1 MPQQLFDADES
12 PRRRWSRSAIAFAAV
27 LWLIALGLVAWLLTP
42 GAPSVATAVQIRQAT
57 LLPEGDAQGTER
69 PVALPDA
76 WEASAPARSG
86 TVTYRLALP
95 DAALRSEQSAVFIRR
110 VGNVFRLSFDGQAIV
125 SYGSARE
132 PQADYSREPVLVLLP
147 QALVQATG
155 NELRIDVS
163 GEAGRESGLSDVWVG
178 PLQEVEPLY
187 QAAMTAQVRSAWFV
201 ASASAAMGV
210 LALLLGWR
218 TREARYVWF
227 GIASL
232 LWAWRVTAMFNS
244 DAGPWLALRHW
255 SFQVSYV
262 GFVVLMS
269 LYALAMVGRES
280 RRVRRVLL
288 LWALMATVLTTLGL
302 AGGLPWLRSVVLLGM
317 LVLAVWLF
325 ARLTEAAVR
334 DRTTPALLLTACAAV
349 CVVVGARDFYVVRV
363 QYDYGA
369 YTWARYTIVLL
380 MGALGWMLVNDFARS
395 ATRLRELN
403 RGLRDRIAVKE
414 HELAAAFENSRQ
426 REREQATLAER
437 DRILREMHDGLGGRL
452 VAALALTQ
460 RAGQLEPAEAL
471 RELKLALD
479 DCLTELRLALDSL
492 ETEAQPVVEA
502 LAELRFRVEPSLR
515 AAGIRVVWQVD
526 EAASDVTLSAAD
538 TLHVLRIVREAFTNV
553 IKHARANTVWLRLEH
568 LAGAAGSHLR
578 LHVVDNG
585 ALQAAGDGEAR
596 EPLAAPSGGRG
607 LANIR
612 RRAESLKAELQVGP
626 QEEGWGV
633 SVKIPLAEPQREDA

>member
-1 MPQQLFDADES
+1 MTSPIFEADGP
-12 PRRRWSRSAIAFAAV
+12 PRRRWSTPAIAIAAV
-27 LWLIALGLVAWLLTP
+27 LWVAALALAAWLLTP
-42 GAPSVATAVQIRQAT
+42 APARVAAAVEIRRASMQV
-57 LLPEGDAQGTER
+57 GDALQ
-69 PVALPDA
+69 PVVLPDA
-76 WEASAPARSG
+76 WESTAPSRSG
-86 TVTYRLALP
+86 TVTYRLPLP
-95 DAALRSEQSAVFIRR
+95 DTALQGEQSAVFIRR
-110 VGNVFRLSFDGQAIV
+110 AGNVFRLSLGGQAVV
-125 SYGSARE
+125 SYGDARA

-147 QALVQATG
+147 QALVAATG

-163 GEAGRESGLSDVWVG
+163 GEAGREPGLSEVWVG
-178 PLQEVEPLY
+178 PLQELQPLY
-187 QAAMTAQVRSAWFV
+187 QAAVAAQVRSAWFV
-201 ASASAAMGV
+201 ASASAAMGL

-218 TREARYVWF
+218 TREARYAWF

-232 LWAWRVTAMFNS
+232 LWAWRVTALFNS

-269 LYALAMVGRES
+269 LYALAMVGREGP
-280 RRVRRVLL
+280 RVRRWLL
-288 LWALMATVLTTLGL
+288 SWALAATALTTLGV
-302 AGGLPWLRSVVLLGM
+302 ASGWPWPRTLVLLGM
-317 LVLAVWLF
+317 LVLAAWLF
-325 ARLTEAAVR
+325 ARLAQAAVR
-334 DRTTPALLLTACAAV
+334 DRTTPALLLTACAAI
-349 CVVVGARDFYVVRV
+349 CVVVGARDFYVFRV

-380 MGALGWMLVNDFARS
+380 MAALAWMLVNDFARS
-395 ATRLRELN
+395 GARLRDLN
-403 RGLRDRIAVKE
+403 RGLRDRIAAKE
-414 HELAAAFENSRQ
+414 HELAVAFENSRL

-452 VAALALTQ
+452 VAALALAQ
-460 RAGQLEPAEAL
+460 RAGPLEPAEAL

-492 ETEAQPVVEA
+492 ETDTQPVVEA

-526 EAASDVTLSAAD
+526 EAASDIVLSAAD

-553 IKHARANTVWLRLEH
+553 IKHASANTVWLRLEH
-568 LAGAAGSHLR
+568 VAEAAGMRLR
-578 LHVVDNG
+578 LSVVDNG
-585 ALQAAGDGEAR
+585 AAQPAEGGAPR

-612 RRAESLKAELQVGP
+612 RRAQSLKAELEIGP

-633 SVKIPLAEPQREDA
+633 SVRIPLGEAGTA

>member
-1 MPQQLFDADES
+1 MTSPIFEADGP
-12 PRRRWSRSAIAFAAV
+12 PRRRWSTPAIAIAAV
-27 LWLIALGLVAWLLTP
+27 LWVAALALAAWLLTP
-42 GAPSVATAVQIRQAT
+42 APARVAAAVEIRRASMQV
-57 LLPEGDAQGTER
+57 GDALQ
-69 PVALPDA
+69 PVVLPDA
-76 WEASAPARSG
+76 WESTAPSRSG
-86 TVTYRLALP
+86 TVTYRLHLP
-95 DAALRSEQSAVFIRR
+95 DTALQGEQSAVFIRR
-110 VGNVFRLSFDGQAIV
+110 AGNVFRLSLGGQAVV
-125 SYGSARE
+125 SYGDARA

-147 QALVQATG
+147 QALVAATG

-163 GEAGRESGLSDVWVG
+163 GEAGREPGLSEVWVG
-178 PLQEVEPLY
+178 PLQELQPLY
-187 QAAMTAQVRSAWFV
+187 QAAVAAQVRSAWFV
-201 ASASAAMGV
+201 ASASAAMGL

-218 TREARYVWF
+218 TREARYAWF

-232 LWAWRVTAMFNS
+232 LWAWRVTALFNS

-269 LYALAMVGRES
+269 LYALAMVGREGP
-280 RRVRRVLL
+280 RVRRWLL
-288 LWALMATVLTTLGL
+288 SWALAATALTTLGV
-302 AGGLPWLRSVVLLGM
+302 ASGWPWPRTLVLLGM
-317 LVLAVWLF
+317 LVLAAWLF
-325 ARLTEAAVR
+325 ARLAQAAVR
-334 DRTTPALLLTACAAV
+334 DRTTPALLLTACAAI
-349 CVVVGARDFYVVRV
+349 CVVVGARDFYVFRV

-380 MGALGWMLVNDFARS
+380 MAALAWMLVNDFARS
-395 ATRLRELN
+395 GARLRDLN
-403 RGLRDRIAVKE
+403 RGLRDRIAAKE
-414 HELAAAFENSRQ
+414 HELAVAFENSRL

-452 VAALALTQ
+452 VAALALAQ
-460 RAGQLEPAEAL
+460 RAGPLEPAEAL

-492 ETEAQPVVEA
+492 ETDTQPVVEA

-526 EAASDVTLSAAD
+526 EAASDIVLSAAD

-553 IKHARANTVWLRLEH
+553 IKHASANTVWLRLEH
-568 LAGAAGSHLR
+568 VAEAAGMRLR
-578 LHVVDNG
+578 LSVVDNG
-585 ALQAAGDGEAR
+585 AAQPAEGGAPR

-612 RRAESLKAELQVGP
+612 RRAQSLKAELEIGP

-633 SVKIPLAEPQREDA
+633 SVRIPLGEAGTA

>member
-1 MPQQLFDADES
+1 VTSPIFEADGP
-12 PRRRWSRSAIAFAAV
+12 PRRRWSTPAIAIAAV
-27 LWLIALGLVAWLLTP
+27 LWVAALALAAWLLTP
-42 GAPSVATAVQIRQAT
+42 APAQVAAAVEIRRASMQV
-57 LLPEGDAQGTER
+57 GDALQ
-69 PVALPDA
+69 PVVLPDA
-76 WEASAPARSG
+76 WESTAPSRSG
-86 TVTYRLALP
+86 TVTYRLPLP
-95 DAALRSEQSAVFIRR
+95 DRALQGEQSAVFIRR
-110 VGNVFRLSFDGQAIV
+110 AGNVFRLSLGGQAVV
-125 SYGSARE
+125 SYGDARA

-147 QALVQATG
+147 QALVAATG

-163 GEAGRESGLSDVWVG
+163 GEAGREPGLSEVWVG
-178 PLQEVEPLY
+178 PLQELQPLY
-187 QAAMTAQVRSAWFV
+187 QAAVAAQVRSAWFV
-201 ASASAAMGV
+201 ASASAAMGL

-218 TREARYVWF
+218 TREARYAWF

-232 LWAWRVTAMFNS
+232 LWAWRVTALFNS

-269 LYALAMVGRES
+269 LYALAMVGREGP
-280 RRVRRVLL
+280 RVRRWLL
-288 LWALMATVLTTLGL
+288 SWALAATALTTLGV
-302 AGGLPWLRSVVLLGM
+302 ASGWPWPRTLVLLGM
-317 LVLAVWLF
+317 LVLAAWLF
-325 ARLTEAAVR
+325 ARLAQAAVR
-334 DRTTPALLLTACAAV
+334 DRTTPALLLTACAAI
-349 CVVVGARDFYVVRV
+349 CVVVGARDFYVFRV

-380 MGALGWMLVNDFARS
+380 MAALAWMLVNDFARS
-395 ATRLRELN
+395 GARLRDLN
-403 RGLRDRIAVKE
+403 RGLRDRIAAKE
-414 HELAAAFENSRQ
+414 HELAVAFENSRL

-452 VAALALTQ
+452 VAALALAQ
-460 RAGQLEPAEAL
+460 RAGPLEPAEAL

-492 ETEAQPVVEA
+492 ETDTQPVVEA

-526 EAASDVTLSAAD
+526 EAASDIILSAAD

-553 IKHARANTVWLRLEH
+553 IKHASANTVWLRLEH
-568 LAGAAGSHLR
+568 VAEAAGMRLR
-578 LHVVDNG
+578 LSVVDNG
-585 ALQAAGDGEAR
+585 AAQPAEGGAPR

-612 RRAESLKAELQVGP
+612 RRAQSLKAELEIGP

-633 SVKIPLAEPQREDA
+633 SVRIPLGEAGTA

>member
-1 MPQQLFDADES
+1 MTSPIFEADGP
-12 PRRRWSRSAIAFAAV
+12 PRRRWSTPAIAIAAV
-27 LWLIALGLVAWLLTP
+27 LWVAALALAAWLLTP
-42 GAPSVATAVQIRQAT
+42 APARVAAAVEIRRASMQV
-57 LLPEGDAQGTER
+57 GDALQ
-69 PVALPDA
+69 PVVLPDA
-76 WEASAPARSG
+76 WESTAPSRSG
-86 TVTYRLALP
+86 TVTYRLPLP
-95 DAALRSEQSAVFIRR
+95 DTALQGEQSAVFIRR
-110 VGNVFRLSFDGQAIV
+110 AGNVFRLSLGGQAVV
-125 SYGSARE
+125 SYGDARA

-147 QALVQATG
+147 QALVATTG

-163 GEAGRESGLSDVWVG
+163 GEAGREPGLSEVWVG
-178 PLQEVEPLY
+178 PLQELQPLY
-187 QAAMTAQVRSAWFV
+187 QAAVAAQVRSAWFV
-201 ASASAAMGV
+201 ASASAAMGL

-218 TREARYVWF
+218 TREARYAWF

-232 LWAWRVTAMFNS
+232 LWAWRVTALFNS

-269 LYALAMVGRES
+269 LYALAMVGREGP
-280 RRVRRVLL
+280 RVRRWLL
-288 LWALMATVLTTLGL
+288 SWALAATALTTLGV
-302 AGGLPWLRSVVLLGM
+302 ASGWPWPRTLVLLGM
-317 LVLAVWLF
+317 LVLAAWLF
-325 ARLTEAAVR
+325 ARLAQAAVR
-334 DRTTPALLLTACAAV
+334 DRTTPALLLTACAAI
-349 CVVVGARDFYVVRV
+349 CVVVGARDFYVFRV

-380 MGALGWMLVNDFARS
+380 MAALAWMLVNDFARS
-395 ATRLRELN
+395 GARLRDLN
-403 RGLRDRIAVKE
+403 RGLRDRIAAKE
-414 HELAAAFENSRQ
+414 HELAVAFENSRL

-452 VAALALTQ
+452 VAALALAQ
-460 RAGQLEPAEAL
+460 RAGPLEPAEAL

-492 ETEAQPVVEA
+492 ETDTQPVVEA

-526 EAASDVTLSAAD
+526 EAASDIVLSAAD

-553 IKHARANTVWLRLEH
+553 IKHASANTVWLRLEH
-568 LAGAAGSHLR
+568 VAEAAGMRLR
-578 LHVVDNG
+578 LSVVDNG
-585 ALQAAGDGEAR
+585 AAQPAEGGAPR

-612 RRAESLKAELQVGP
+612 RRAQSLKAELEIGP

-633 SVKIPLAEPQREDA
+633 SVRIPLGEAGTA

>member
-1 MPQQLFDADES
+1 MSPRTHEPDGP
-12 PRRRWSRSAIAFAAV
+12 PRRRWSTPAIAWAAV
-27 LWLIALGLVAWLLTP
+27 LWLAALALAAWLLTP
-42 GAPSVATAVQIRQAT
+42 APVRVDAAVEIRSASMQPAEGGAPQV
-57 LLPEGDAQGTER
+57 
-69 PVALPDA
+69 VALPDA
-76 WEASAPARSG
+76 WESTAPARSG
-86 TVTYRLALP
+86 TATYRLPLP
-95 DAALRSEQSAVFIRR
+95 DAAVQGEQSAVFIRR
-110 VGNVFRLSFDGQAIV
+110 AGNMFRLSLDGQAIV
-125 SYGSARE
+125 SYGGAHA

-147 QALVQATG
+147 QALVAATG
-155 NELRIDVS
+155 NELRIDVT
-163 GEAGRESGLSDVWVG
+163 GEAGREPGLSEVWVG
-178 PLQEVEPLY
+178 PLHELEPLY
-187 QAAMTAQVRSAWFV
+187 QRAVAAQVRSAWFV
-201 ASASAAMGV
+201 ASASAAMGL

-218 TREARYVWF
+218 TREARYAWF

-232 LWAWRVTAMFNS
+232 LWAWRVTALFNS
-244 DAGPWLALRHW
+244 DGGPWLALRHW

-269 LYALAMVGRES
+269 LYALAMVGREGP
-280 RRVRRVLL
+280 RVRRWLL
-288 LWALMATVLTTLGL
+288 LGGLAAVALTTLGV
-302 AGGLPWLRSVVLLGM
+302 AGGWPWPRSLVLMGM

-325 ARLTEAAVR
+325 VRLAQAAVH
-334 DRTTPALLLTACAAV
+334 DRTTPALLLTACAAI
-349 CVVVGARDFYVVRV
+349 CVVVGARDFYVFRV

-380 MGALGWMLVNDFARS
+380 MAALAWMLVNDFARS
-395 ATRLRELN
+395 GARLRELN
-403 RGLRDRIAVKE
+403 RGLRDRIAAKE
-414 HELAAAFENSRQ
+414 HELAVAFENSRL

-452 VAALALTQ
+452 VAALALAQ
-460 RAGQLEPAEAL
+460 RAGPLEPAEAL

-568 LAGAAGSHLR
+568 LEHLMGAAGRQLR
-578 LHVVDNG
+578 LSVVDNG
-585 ALQAAGDGEAR
+585 AAQSAEPGAAR
-596 EPLAAPSGGRG
+596 EPLAAPGGGRG

-612 RRAESLKAELQVGP
+612 RRAQSLKAELEIGP
-626 QEEGWGV
+626 QEEGWEV
-633 SVKIPLAEPQREDA
+633 SVRIPLGEAGTA

>member
-1 MPQQLFDADES
+1 MTSPIFEADGP
-12 PRRRWSRSAIAFAAV
+12 PRRRWSTPAIAIAAV
-27 LWLIALGLVAWLLTP
+27 LWVAALALAAWLLTP
-42 GAPSVATAVQIRQAT
+42 APARVAAAVEIRRASMQV
-57 LLPEGDAQGTER
+57 GDALQ
-69 PVALPDA
+69 PVVLPDA
-76 WEASAPARSG
+76 WESTAPSRSG
-86 TVTYRLALP
+86 TVTYRLHLP
-95 DAALRSEQSAVFIRR
+95 DTALQGEQSAVFIRR
-110 VGNVFRLSFDGQAIV
+110 AGNVFRLSLGGQAVV
-125 SYGSARE
+125 SYGDARA

-147 QALVQATG
+147 QALVAATG

-163 GEAGRESGLSDVWVG
+163 GEAGREPGLSEVWVG
-178 PLQEVEPLY
+178 PLQELQPLY
-187 QAAMTAQVRSAWFV
+187 QAAVAAQVRSAWFV
-201 ASASAAMGV
+201 ASASAAMGL

-218 TREARYVWF
+218 TREARYAWF

-232 LWAWRVTAMFNS
+232 LWAWRVTALFNS

-269 LYALAMVGRES
+269 LYALAMVGREGP
-280 RRVRRVLL
+280 RVRRWLL
-288 LWALMATVLTTLGL
+288 SWALAATALTTLGV
-302 AGGLPWLRSVVLLGM
+302 ASGWPWPRTLVLLGM
-317 LVLAVWLF
+317 LVLAAWLF
-325 ARLTEAAVR
+325 ARLAQAAVR
-334 DRTTPALLLTACAAV
+334 DRTTPALLLTACAAI
-349 CVVVGARDFYVVRV
+349 CVVVGARDFYVFRV

-380 MGALGWMLVNDFARS
+380 MAALAWMLVNDFARS
-395 ATRLRELN
+395 GARLRDLN
-403 RGLRDRIAVKE
+403 RGLRDRIAAKE
-414 HELAAAFENSRQ
+414 HELAVAFENSRL

-452 VAALALTQ
+452 VAALALAQ
-460 RAGQLEPAEAL
+460 RAGPLEPAEAL

-492 ETEAQPVVEA
+492 ETDTQPVVEA

-526 EAASDVTLSAAD
+526 EAASDIILSAAD

-553 IKHARANTVWLRLEH
+553 IKHASANTVWLRLEH
-568 LAGAAGSHLR
+568 VAEAAGMRLR
-578 LHVVDNG
+578 LSVVDNG
-585 ALQAAGDGEAR
+585 AAQPAEGGAPR
-596 EPLAAPSGGRG
+596 EPLATPSGGRG

-612 RRAESLKAELQVGP
+612 RRAQSLKAELEIGP

-633 SVKIPLAEPQREDA
+633 SVRIPLGEAGTA